1 MPTATGAT
9 QMHRDALAPC
19 LRRGKLLRNNSI
31 VCAVMRASSCSR
43 ISRCGTE

>member
-1 MPTATGAT
+1 MPTATGAA
-9 QMHRDALAPC
+9 QMNRDAFAPC
-19 LRRGKLLRNNSI
+19 LRRGKLLRNSSI